1 MSFKFEAKNQ
11 SLEETLFGINALRV
25 PQFQRP
31 YTWEEDQC
39 SDFLNDL
46 VDDDSFFLG
55 QFIFNY
61 ENQQTE
67 KVIDIVDGQQR
78 STTILILCA
87 VLRDMAVELGA
98 IDVAKVIQHTSMLAA
113 LNFSGPKYKL
123 TVSPTLISF
132 FEAHIQGEEN
142 PINKE
147 TTFNKDNEEEKRVID
162 NYFYFRKQLDDL
174 LEGQSPSGKIEK
186 IKGLFEVLKSA
197 QIILTK
203 IYDENDAYEIFESV
217 NNTGVDLGVADL
229 LKNFLFKKIKV
240 EEGGTNNDIIERWS
254 EINDNVSSSELTKF
268 IRYYWLSKQ
277 KDFITEAKLFKSIKT
292 HSPSS
297 WKAFLDELL
306 SNTSLYYELRNPLD
320 TDFSVIEGGEKVK
333 SVLLGIKEMN
343 ITQSYVLLLCIY
355 RNKDKINTNWI
366 RVFQAIEK
374 FNFIYHAVSKLPANK
389 VEKLYQGWAFKIEN
403 LIVTER
409 DPETLRVSL
418 ETEFNNIIKKLKS
431 LIPPKEVF
439 EVGFVDLS
447 YKKKSLCRYIL
458 SKIEESKSPSKEY
471 VLNQPTITI
480 EHILPQRPGK
490 DWNLTQNQ
498 IKNYVHNIGN
508 LTLLGKKP
516 NGTIQNKSI
525 SEKIKILKNSTEIKI
540 TQEILKEIE
549 KNGVWNE
556 SSIRERASKLAEI
569 SYNEVWKLF

>member
-39 SDFLNDL
+39 NDFWNDL

-61 ENQQTE
+61 ESQQTE

-87 VLRDMAVELGA
+87 VLRDLATELGA
-98 IDVAKVIQHTSMLAA
+98 ADVAKVIQHTAMLAA

-123 TVSPTLISF
+123 TVSPALISF
-132 FEAHIQGEEN
+132 FETHIQGEGN
-142 PINKE
+142 PINDD
-147 TTFNKDNEEEKRVID
+147 TTFNKENEEEKRAFD
-162 NYFYFRKQLDDL
+162 NYLYFRKQLGDL
-174 LEGQSPSGKIEK
+174 TEGESPSSKIDK
-186 IKGLFEVLKSA
+186 IKALFEVLKSA

-240 EEGGTNNDIIERWS
+240 EEGGSTGDIVDRWS
-254 EINDNVSSSELTKF
+254 EINENVPSSELTKF

-277 KDFITEAKLFKSIKT
+277 KDFVTEAKLFKSIKN
-292 HSPSS
+292 HAPPS
-297 WKAFLDELL
+297 WKVFLDELL
-306 SNTSLYYELRNPLD
+306 SNAILYNELRNPLD
-320 TDFSVIEGGEKVK
+320 VDFSSIEGGEKVK
-333 SVLLGIKEMN
+333 SALVGIKEMN
-343 ITQSYVLLLCIY
+343 VTQSYVLLLSIY

-366 RVFQAIEK
+366 KVFEAIEK
-374 FNFIYHAVSKLPANK
+374 FNFLYHAVSKLPANK
-389 VEKLYQGWAFKIEN
+389 VEKLYQSWAFQIEN
-403 LIVTER
+403 LVISEQ
-409 DPETLRVSL
+409 DPVTLRVSL
-418 ETEFNNIIKKLKS
+418 EKEFNNIIKKLTS
-431 LIPPKEVF
+431 LIPPREVF
-439 EVGFVDLS
+439 EAGFIELS
-447 YKKKSLCRYIL
+447 YKKKSLCRYLL

-471 VLNQPTITI
+471 ILNQPTITI

-498 IKNYVHNIGN
+498 IKNYVHSIGN

-525 SEKIKILKNSTEIKI
+525 LEKIKILKDSTEIKI
-540 TQEILKEIE
+540 TQELLKEIE
-549 KNGVWNE
+549 KDGVWNE
-556 SSIRERASKLAEI
+556 SSIKERTAKLAYI
-569 SYNEVWKLF
+569 SYNEVWRIA